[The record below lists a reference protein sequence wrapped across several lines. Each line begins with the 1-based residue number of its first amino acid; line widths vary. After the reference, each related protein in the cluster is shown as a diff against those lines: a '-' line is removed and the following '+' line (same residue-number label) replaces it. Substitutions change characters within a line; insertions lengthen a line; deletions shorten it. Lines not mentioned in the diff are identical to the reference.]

1 MAASCKGGLLMVV
14 LSKCAHLT
22 IAERQIIETGIRNG
36 STKKSIADTIG
47 KDKSTVGK
55 EIKLHK
61 YLKCKSKY
69 PIDCALFQKC
79 KNRDTFDCTKECP
92 GYKQFECKRRDRSPG
107 ACNGCSSYGRCHYD
121 KYFYSADVAEHEY
134 KDQLVNSRT
143 GVNATVNEIRE
154 LGLIIKPLLE
164 QGQSPYV
171 ILQNHPEIELSEK
184 TLYNY
189 IENGVFHDA
198 GVPINCLD
206 LKMQVRR
213 KMSKKKKTEYS
224 PRQDKSYLKGRTK
237 DEFEAFMEEYPN
249 ASVVEMDT
257 VYNDVSSGP
266 FIQTFKF
273 LKYDLL
279 FCVLHP
285 VKDTEHMRQG
295 ILLLESVLG
304 KEIFSREVMVLKTD
318 RGSEFT
324 LGDETEL
331 REDGSRRTRIF
342 FCDPMASWQKGSLEN
357 IHELLRQICPKNCDL
372 FALGL
377 DSQLKANRISSHIN
391 SYPKEKLTGKTS
403 FQLLEFFSPDMA
415 QKLYDYG
422 LFPISPDHVTLKPF
436 ILKD

>member
-1 MAASCKGGLLMVV
+1 MAALNKS
-14 LSKCAHLT
+14 AHLT
-22 IAERQIIETGIRNG
+22 SAERQIIETGIRNG

-55 EIKLHK
+55 EIKLHRC
-61 YLKCKSKY
+61 LKSKSSY
-69 PIDCALFQKC
+69 TIDCALYQNC
-79 KNRDTFDCTKECP
+79 KNRNTFHCNKKCAD
-92 GYKQFECKRRDRSPG
+92 YKQFECKRRDRSPG
-107 ACNGCSSYGRCHYD
+107 ACNGCSSYKRCHYD
-121 KYFYSADVAEHEY
+121 KYLYSADIAEKQY
-134 KDQLVNSRT
+134 KELLVNSRI

-154 LGLIIKPLLE
+154 LGLKIKPLLE

-171 ILQNHPEIELSEK
+171 ILQNHPEIKLSEK

-189 IENGVFHDA
+189 IEDGVFHDA

-206 LKMQVRR
+206 LKMQIRR
-213 KMSKKKKTEYS
+213 KMPKKKETEYS
-224 PRQDKSYLKGRTK
+224 PRKDKSYLKGRTNAEYK
-237 DEFEAFMEEYPN
+237 AFLEDNPY

-257 VYNDVSSGP
+257 VYNDVSNGP

-285 VKDTEHMRQG
+285 VKDTEHMRNG

-304 KEIFSREVMVLKTD
+304 KEIFNDEVMILKTD
-318 RGSEFT
+318 RGCEFT
-324 LGDETEL
+324 LGDETEF

-342 FCDPMASWQKGSLEN
+342 YCDPMASWQKGSLEN
-357 IHELLRQICPKNCDL
+357 IHEMLRQICPKSCDL

-377 DSQLKANRISSHIN
+377 DSQLKADRISSHIN
-391 SYPKEKLTGKTS
+391 SYPKEKLNGKTS

-415 QKLYDYG
+415 QKLYDHG
-422 LFPISPDHVTLKPF
+422 LHPICPDHVTLKPY

>member
-1 MAASCKGGLLMVV
+1 MAAI
-14 LSKCAHLT
+14 SKNAHLT

-36 STKKSIADTIG
+36 STKKAIADIIG

-55 EIKLHK
+55 EIKLHIQ
-61 YLKCKSKY
+61 LKCKCSY
-69 PIDCALFQKC
+69 TIDCALFQKC
-79 KNRDTFDCTKECP
+79 KDKKTIHCSIKCESYT
-92 GYKQFECKRRDRSPG
+92 QFTCKRRDRSPG
-107 ACNGCSSYGRCHYD
+107 ACNGCDKYRSCHYD
-121 KYFYSADVAEHEY
+121 KYIYSADIAEHEY
-134 KDQLVNSRT
+134 KEQLVNSRT

-154 LGLIIKPLLE
+154 LGLKLKPLLE

-171 ILQNHPEIELSEK
+171 ILQNHPEIDLCEK

-213 KMSKKKKTEYS
+213 KITKKKQTEYS

-237 DEFEAFMEEYPN
+237 DALKSFMELTPN

-257 VYNDVSSGP
+257 VYNDVSNGP

-285 VKDTEHMRQG
+285 LKDAEHMRKG
-295 ILLLESVLG
+295 ILLLESILG
-304 KEIFSREVMVLKTD
+304 EEIFNREVMVIITD
-318 RGSEFT
+318 RGSEFA
-324 LGDETEL
+324 LGDEIEL
-331 REDGSRRTRIF
+331 RDDGSRRTRIF
-342 FCDPMASWQKGSLEN
+342 YCDPMASWQKGSLEN
-357 IHELLRQICPKNCDL
+357 IHEMLRQICPKNCDL
-372 FALGL
+372 YALGL
-377 DSQLKANRISSHIN
+377 DSQSKADRISSHIN
-391 SYPKEKLTGKTS
+391 SYPKEKLNGKTS

-422 LFPISPDHVTLKPF
+422 LIPISPDHVTLKPY